1 MIIDLST
8 YFTSHVFARHNR
20 SRSCNVGVLRS
31 EKYWRELSKG
41 YQILY
46 CLWPCSLRQACE

>member
-8 YFTSHVFARHNR
+8 YFTSHVFTRDNR
-20 SRSCNVGVLRS
+20 SRSCNVGILRS
-31 EKYWRELSKG
+31 EKYWRVLGKV

-46 CLWPCSLRQACE
+46 CLLPCSLRQAL